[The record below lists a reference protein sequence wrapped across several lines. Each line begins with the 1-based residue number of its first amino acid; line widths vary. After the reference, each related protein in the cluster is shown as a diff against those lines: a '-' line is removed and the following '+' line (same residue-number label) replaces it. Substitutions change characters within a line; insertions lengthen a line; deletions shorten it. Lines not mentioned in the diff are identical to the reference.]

1 MKKVARRWLA
11 VGLLLA
17 LPSPAGAESLAGN
30 DLLQALRQ
38 GGFVIYFR
46 HAATEWSQQDRLTS
60 AGEWRSC
67 EPSPTT
73 CASFRRRDAGPP
85 RGIGIALRRLAVPVS
100 RVLSSEYC
108 RTRETA
114 LRLGLGPVE
123 TTRDVMNLKAADFVG
138 GRDAVIERFR
148 QRLSEQPLPG
158 TNIVIVGH
166 GNVVQAATGAYP
178 AEAGAAI
185 FRPRVVG
192 GRSSSA
198 QLIQASGLIW
208 PGLLPSNEEMP
219 FSGTRQF
226 PFKG

>member
-1 MKKVARRWLA
+1 VKKVARRWLA

-67 EPSPTT
+67 EPDHMRQLSEEG
-73 CASFRRRDAGPP
+73 RRTAER
-85 RGIGIALRRLAVPVS
+85 IGIALRRLAVPVS

-185 FRPRVVG
+185 FRPRVG
-192 GRSSSA
+192 GRPELVSA
-198 QLIQASGLIW
+198 VD
-208 PGLLPSNEEMP
+208 PGEWIDLAGPAPLE
-219 FSGTRQF
+219 
-226 PFKG
+226 